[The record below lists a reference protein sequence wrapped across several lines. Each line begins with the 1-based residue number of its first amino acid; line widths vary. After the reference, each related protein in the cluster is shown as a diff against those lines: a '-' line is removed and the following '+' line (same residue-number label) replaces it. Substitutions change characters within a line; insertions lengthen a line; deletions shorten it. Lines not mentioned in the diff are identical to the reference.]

1 MSFGIGLGLSIPGDM
16 FSGAV
21 SSEIVLAFITR
32 VIADGGRVESTQCID
47 EKLKY
52 KYGFTK
58 YGNDSKW
65 I

>member
-21 SSEIVLAFITR
+21 YSTIVLDFITR
-32 VIADGGRVESTQCID
+32 VEADGGKIESPQCID
-47 EKLKY
+47 KKLK
-52 KYGFTK
+52 
-58 YGNDSKW
+58 

>member
-16 FSGAV
+16 FSGGV

-32 VIADGGRVESTQCID
+32 VIADGGRVESTKCID
-47 EKLKY
+47 EKLK
-52 KYGFTK
+52 
-58 YGNDSKW
+58 